1 MARSLIEPD
10 GEQTVTIKI
19 NSNGKIIEKVVTIEF
34 MTNEALGVN
43 EIETENETKEKV
55 IYDLQGRRVKNPQH
69 GIYIVNGK
77 KVVFK

>member
-1 MARSLIEPD
+1 
-10 GEQTVTIKI
+10 
-19 NSNGKIIEKVVTIEF
+19 